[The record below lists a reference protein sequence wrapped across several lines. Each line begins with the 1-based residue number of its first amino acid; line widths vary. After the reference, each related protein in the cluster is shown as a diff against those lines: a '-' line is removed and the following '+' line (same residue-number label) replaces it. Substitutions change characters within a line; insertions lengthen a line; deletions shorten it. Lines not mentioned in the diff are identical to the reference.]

1 SASVPASSEGAR
13 RLECPPY
20 LTGDVDGA
28 GDEHSPL
35 RTGLLAGHLQGRPRV
50 PAGLHRHLDDLGD
63 ACGDLGRGQG
73 AFTGRSGGDDGVYA
87 LGYVADHRLQVL
99 VAHHTHYEDE
109 AGRGELLGERA
120 VQRREAPGAVRPIE
134 HHKRLAGDYLH
145 AAGSGEAGDRLPDRL
160 LVEPPPQQCFHRRH
174 GNGGV
179 VRLVTAVHRQQQV
192 GVVGLGAVDVHVP
205 AANGGP
211 GVDGEV
217 PSVGT
222 VFDAEVAGGG
232 GGDLDDGLGEVPGD
246 EDRPGPGDGEL
257 LDGDLLDRR
266 AQVLG
271 VLEVDPGEDGH
282 VGVDDVGGVQA
293 TAQAHLDHRRVDR
306 LIGEEGEG
314 R

>member
-1 SASVPASSEGAR
+1 
-13 RLECPPY
+13 
-20 LTGDVDGA
+20 
-28 GDEHSPL
+28 
-35 RTGLLAGHLQGRPRV
+35 
-50 PAGLHRHLDDLGD
+50 
-63 ACGDLGRGQG
+63 
-73 AFTGRSGGDDGVYA
+73 
-87 LGYVADHRLQVL
+87 
-99 VAHHTHYEDE
+99 
-109 AGRGELLGERA
+109 
-120 VQRREAPGAVRPIE
+120 
-134 HHKRLAGDYLH
+134 
-145 AAGSGEAGDRLPDRL
+145 
-160 LVEPPPQQCFHRRH
+160 
-174 GNGGV
+174 
-179 VRLVTAVHRQQQV
+179 QV

-314 R
+314 RRSRQLEIGEPDPLVALLEDVGESRHVGHRLGELLGCGVAAQDAEPFFDRYEMGGYVRPGVQPVGEQEQSRNPGGRRLPVGAGHVDD